1 MQELLKELSQIEDDN
16 ELEIAWS
23 ILRRKDQNCG
33 ILKKLKMLAFLMD
46 VDEAAVIEGAEKDES
61 GRILDK
67 PNRDAIAAALQG

>member
-23 ILRRKDQNCG
+23 VLRRKDQKCG
-33 ILKKLKMLAFLMD
+33 ILKKLKMLAYLMD